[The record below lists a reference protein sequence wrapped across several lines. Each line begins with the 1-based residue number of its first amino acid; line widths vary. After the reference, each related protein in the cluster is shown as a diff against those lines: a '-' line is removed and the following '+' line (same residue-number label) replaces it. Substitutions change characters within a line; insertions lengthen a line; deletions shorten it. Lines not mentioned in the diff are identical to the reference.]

1 MPHVLLSL
9 NYLERLKQML
19 RNIKQDLRNMEL
31 VETDLGTSSF
41 LELQI
46 QRLES
51 IYGGLQDIKNN
62 PQKYLVI

>member
-19 RNIKQDLRNMEL
+19 LNIKQDLRNMEL
-31 VETDLGTSSF
+31 VEEDLGTASI
-41 LELQI
+41 LEQQI